1 MTGNPL
7 VQFDRTAAVAEGV
20 IAATKSDQFDDPSP
34 CTAWSV
40 RQVINH
46 MVAGNLRTL
55 GTVAGQA
62 RPAPPE
68 DRLGDDPLG
77 AFRASVRELRAAVLV
92 EGALDRTIPTPV
104 GERPGTFLLL
114 IRGAEMALHAWDIA
128 KATGQSTDLDPELSE
143 QLLGVFRGV
152 LPAEREGS
160 SFGPEQVAPP
170 DTTAADRLAAYA
182 GRAVA

>member
-1 MTGNPL
+1 MTESPL
-7 VQFDRTAAVAEGV
+7 AQFDRAAAVAEGV
-20 IAATKSDQFDDPSP
+20 IAATKPDQFDDPSP

-46 MVAGNLRTL
+46 IVVGNLRSL
-55 GTVAGQA
+55 GTMTGQA
-62 RPAPPE
+62 RPAPVE

-77 AFRASVRELRAAVLV
+77 AFRASVRELRAAVSV

-104 GERPGTFLLL
+104 GERPGTFLILM
-114 IRGAEMALHAWDIA
+114 RVAEMTLHAWDIA

-143 QLLGVFRGV
+143 QILGAFRGV
-152 LPAEREGS
+152 LPAVREGS
-160 SFGPEQVAPP
+160 PFGPEQPAPP
-170 DTTAADRLAAYA
+170 DATAADRLAAYA